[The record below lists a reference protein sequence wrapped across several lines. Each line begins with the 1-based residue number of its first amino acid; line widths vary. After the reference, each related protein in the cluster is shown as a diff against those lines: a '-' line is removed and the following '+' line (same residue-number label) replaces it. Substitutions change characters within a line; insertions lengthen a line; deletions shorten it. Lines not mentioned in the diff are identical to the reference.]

1 MDYNTENK
9 SFMKE
14 KEIFNKIIAERNNGI
29 NNLKNEL
36 KSDKL
41 THYFQSEES
50 ITIRFNN
57 FKRPLGL
64 TRKIKMV
71 L

>member
-1 MDYNTENK
+1 
-9 SFMKE
+9 MKK
-14 KEIFNKIIAERNNGI
+14 KEIFNKIIAETNNEI

-50 ITIRFNN
+50 LTISFNN
-57 FKRPLGL
+57 IKRPLGF